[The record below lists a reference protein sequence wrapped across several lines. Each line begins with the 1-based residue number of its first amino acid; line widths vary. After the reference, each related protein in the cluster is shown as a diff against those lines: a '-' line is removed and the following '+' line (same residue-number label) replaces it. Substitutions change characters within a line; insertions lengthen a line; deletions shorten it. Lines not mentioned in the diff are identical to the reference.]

1 MTDKLSVQFTVNDSI
16 NHLINSMLIFT
27 RPNVNEAVSLY
38 IFIVIYFNEAIFV
51 EFIYF
56 LFDLCK
62 INHEVFNIIRLVI
75 CSFIEILLKNRLIV
89 YQCLFFYYLL
99 YRIFQLFS
107 INICKSSFRLSL
119 FFNDVLHLFL
129 FFIKFLR
136 FF

>member
-1 MTDKLSVQFTVNDSI
+1 
-16 NHLINSMLIFT
+16 MLIFT